1 MNIYYIYAVVLVFIS
16 CLSQILLKKSAN
28 SDTKV
33 IKKIFNIKVIL
44 AYAILFLVMFMN
56 SKFVYSH
63 IELGKISMIEALGY
77 VFIPLLSI
85 TILKEKISKKQ
96 ILGISIILLGIVI
109 FQI

>member
-1 MNIYYIYAVVLVFIS
+1 
-16 CLSQILLKKSAN
+16 
-28 SDTKV
+28 
-33 IKKIFNIKVIL
+33 
-44 AYAILFLVMFMN
+44 
-56 SKFVYSH
+56 
-63 IELGKISMIEALGY
+63 MIEALGY